1 MSFRHISIDANG
13 PKVWFTSDPHFG
25 HRNVINLCKRPFNS
39 LEHMHSALISNWNS
53 VVAPE
58 DTVIIVGDFSLS
70 TKDAVAY
77 GPALNGTKWLVPG
90 NHDSVHSCKKL
101 SPAKQA
107 AALEAYKGAG
117 FHVTEEA
124 LILNTVYG
132 QFLVRHLPYLIDND
146 DDVRYKEL
154 RTVEPYNL
162 ICGHVH
168 TTWTA
173 KLHANGKIMVNV
185 GVDANNFKPVS
196 LGAVVANMKEIG

>member
-1 MSFRHISIDANG
+1 M
-13 PKVWFTSDPHFG
+13 WFTSDPHFG
-25 HRNVINLCKRPFNS
+25 HRNVISLCKRPFNS
-39 LEHMHSALISNWNS
+39 LEHMHSVMISNWNS

-58 DTVIIVGDFSLS
+58 DTIIIVGDFSLS

-101 SPAKQA
+101 SPTKQA
-107 AALEAYKGAG
+107 ATLEAYEGAG

-124 LILNTVYG
+124 LMLNTVYG

-162 ICGHVH
+162 ICGHTH
-168 TTWTA
+168 EKWRA
-173 KLHANGKIMVNV
+173 KRHANGKAMINV
-185 GVDANNFKPVS
+185 GVDQFNFRPISLEDVNN
-196 LGAVVANMKEIG
+196 AMKELT